1 MMIKN
6 QKTKDRIFDYLN
18 ELFPNAGCELIYH
31 TDYEL
36 LMAVMLSAQTTDKSV
51 NKVTKELFHLYPSLN
66 DLANAKIEDVEQ
78 CIKSI
83 GMYHQ
88 KAINLIAIAKV
99 LLAKF
104 DGHVP
109 SNKDDLMSLPGVGN
123 KTANVVRMELFN
135 IPEMAVDTHVA
146 RISKRLGFASYN
158 DDVMIIEKKLRLQ
171 LHENQYIK
179 IHHQMIHFGR
189 YYCKA
194 TSPKCLDCKLADICT
209 YKNN

>member
-1 MMIKN
+1 MINN
-6 QKTKDRIFDYLN
+6 QKIKKRIFDYLD
-18 ELFPNAGCELIYH
+18 ELFPHAGCELIYH

-51 NKVTKELFHLYPSLN
+51 NKATSKLFCLYPSLN
-66 DLANAKIEDVEQ
+66 DLANARIEDVEQ

-88 KAINLIAIAKV
+88 KAINLVKIAQM
-99 LLAKF
+99 LLSKF
-104 DGHVP
+104 DGRVP

-146 RISKRLGFASYN
+146 RISKRLGFASSS
-158 DDVMIIEKKLRLQ
+158 DDVMTVEKKLRKQ
-171 LHENQYIK
+171 LHQNQYIK
-179 IHHQMIHFGR
+179 VHHQMIHFGR

-194 TSPKCLDCKLADICT
+194 TSPKCLGCKIVDICT

>member
-6 QKTKDRIFDYLN
+6 QNELNRIYDYFD
-18 ELFPNAGCELIYH
+18 ELFPHAGCELIYH

-51 NKVTKELFHLYPSLN
+51 NKVTKELFGLYPSLN
-66 DLANAKIEDVEQ
+66 DLAKAKIDDVEK

-88 KAINLIAIAKV
+88 KAINLIKIAQI
-99 LLAKF
+99 LLSKF
-104 DGHVP
+104 DGRVP
-109 SNKDDLMSLPGVGN
+109 SDKEDLMSLPGVGN
-123 KTANVVRMELFN
+123 KTANVVRMELFG

-146 RISKRLGFASYN
+146 RISKRLGFASSS
-158 DDVMIIEKKLRLQ
+158 DDVRAVEKKLRQQLQ
-171 LHENQYIK
+171 QSQYIK

-194 TSPKCLDCKLADICT
+194 MSPKCLDCKIADICH
-209 YKNN
+209 YKNR